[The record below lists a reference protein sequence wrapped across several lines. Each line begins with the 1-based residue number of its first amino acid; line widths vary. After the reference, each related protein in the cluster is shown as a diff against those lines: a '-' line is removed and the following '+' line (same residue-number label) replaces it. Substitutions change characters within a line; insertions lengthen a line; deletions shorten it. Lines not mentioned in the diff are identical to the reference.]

1 VKVLVV
7 LPFTPWPVRVRSANL
22 WPRIAREAEVHV
34 VYVEGD
40 APGGRALP
48 LAGVASMQAVPC
60 SRVRAAARVAAALPS
75 RRCLRAAW
83 HDDETARRAV
93 EEAYRRVRP
102 DVVYAE
108 RLRAVPL
115 IETLPPERVVLDP
128 TDSLPLFCEEVT
140 RQPGAPLARRLID
153 AIDGARLIELER
165 RTYPSFARVVACSQR
180 DADAMRASAL
190 DARIEVVPNGVD
202 LERFSFA
209 PVSWNGHRTVLMSGN
224 FAYWPNGEAARWL
237 LGQAAALRARCRGEV
252 VFAGANP
259 PSYLLRAHRKGAVT
273 TQGYVEDLSAAYHGA
288 SAVAAPVRFAGGT
301 QNKVLEALAC
311 GRPVVAT
318 PQCARSLETA
328 GRDSVVEAR
337 REGFVDALAG
347 LLDDKGRQAELAERG
362 RAYVERHHDWERIA
376 EQMLRIL
383 ECAAGQQSDTAW

>member
-1 VKVLVV
+1 MRVLVV

-34 VYVEGD
+34 IYVEGD
-40 APGGRALP
+40 APRNGGTSP
-48 LAGVASMQAVPC
+48 LAGVASTQAIRC
-60 SRVRAAARVAAALPS
+60 SRARAAARVAAALPS

-83 HDDETARRAV
+83 HDDAAARRAV
-93 EEAYRRVRP
+93 EEAYRRLRP

-108 RLRAVPL
+108 RLRALPL

-153 AIDGARLIELER
+153 TIERPRLIELER
-165 RTYPSFARVVACSQR
+165 RTYPAFARIIACSRR
-180 DADAMRASAL
+180 DADAMETSAPN
-190 DARIEVVPNGVD
+190 ARVEVVANGVD
-202 LERFSFA
+202 LERFAFA
-209 PVSWNGHRTVLMSGN
+209 PIWQNGHRTVLMSGN

-237 LGQAAALRARCRGEV
+237 LGQAATLRERCRGEV

-259 PSYLLRAHRKGAVT
+259 PPYLQRAHRAGEVT
-273 TQGYVEDLSAAYHGA
+273 ARGFVEDLSKAYHDA
-288 SAVAAPVRFAGGT
+288 SAVAAPVRFAAGT

-318 PQCARSLETA
+318 PECARSLEPE
-328 GRDSVVEAR
+328 GRESMIEAP
-337 REGFVDALAG
+337 REGFVDALAA
-347 LLDDKGRQAELAERG
+347 LLGDRPRQMGMAERG
-362 RAYVERHHDWERIA
+362 RAYVEQHHDWERIA
-376 EQMLRIL
+376 GQMLRLL
-383 ECAAGQQSDTAW
+383 EDVASETEERR